1 MKIKKYIIIILFVF
15 APFFAFSQ
23 VGKIGL
29 TKTEL
34 INSFNVSPCK
44 SDFNSIWYCIEN
56 GSRLAYA
63 IENDIVRSELQM
75 SIFPSKEEA
84 EANVRLEVAD
94 AQRRYGKPIMKGDQ
108 ANWFIGNLLMLLS
121 YGYSNGQHYSC
132 KKVSL
137 R

>member
-1 MKIKKYIIIILFVF
+1 MKKYIIILFLCTPLFVL
-15 APFFAFSQ
+15 SQ
-23 VGKIGL
+23 AGKIGF
-29 TKTEL
+29 TKSQL

-56 GSRLAYA
+56 GSRLNYS

-75 SIFPSKEEA
+75 SIFPTKEEA

-94 AQRRYGKPIMKGDQ
+94 AQRRYGKPIMKGDI
-108 ANWFIGNLLMLLS
+108 AYWFIGKLLMSLS

-132 KKVSL
+132 KKVSVS
-137 R
+137 

>member
-1 MKIKKYIIIILFVF
+1 MKKYIIILFLCTPLFVL
-15 APFFAFSQ
+15 SQ
-23 VGKIGL
+23 VGKIGF
-29 TKTEL
+29 TKSQL

-56 GSRLAYA
+56 GSRLNYS

-94 AQRRYGKPIMKGDQ
+94 AQRRYGKPIMKGDI
-108 ANWFIGNLLMLLS
+108 AYWFIGNLLMSLS

-132 KKVSL
+132 KKVSVS
-137 R
+137 